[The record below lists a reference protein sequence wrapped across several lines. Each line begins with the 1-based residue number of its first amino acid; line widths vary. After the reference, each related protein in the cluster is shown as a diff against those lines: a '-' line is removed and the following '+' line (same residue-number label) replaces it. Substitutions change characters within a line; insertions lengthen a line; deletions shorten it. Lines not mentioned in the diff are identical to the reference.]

1 MCVTRPA
8 EQRPHFPNEV
18 AAMTEAPRILTLDLA
33 SRFGWAFGVAGCTP
47 VSGSRYFTRNGKAPK
62 DGPISNGA
70 KFWNAMR
77 FISSVIDEYGPTT
90 IVCETPIAPSS
101 KQGQTSTAAFEIL
114 YGLPAAVRG
123 MAYGLNVYDWQ
134 YATPSTVRKH
144 FIGNGGLKGEEAKP
158 IVFRKCMAL
167 GWILPTDEDLSH
179 DRSDALAIWSWAEAK
194 LAPKLAQPVDDLF
207 LKVASRRRAST

>member
-1 MCVTRPA
+1 MSD
-8 EQRPHFPNEV
+8 
-18 AAMTEAPRILTLDLA
+18 APRILTLDLA
-33 SRFGWAFGVAGCTP
+33 SRFGWTFGVAGGKP
-47 VSGSRYFTRNGKAPK
+47 VSGSRYFTRDGGPPK
-62 DGPISNGA
+62 GGPISNGA

-77 FISSVIDEYGPTT
+77 FISGAIEDYRPTN
-90 IVCETPIAPSS
+90 IVCEMPIAPSS

-123 MAYGLNVYDWQ
+123 MAYGLGVYEWE

-144 FIGNGGLKGEEAKP
+144 FIGNGGMKGEDAKP
-158 IVFRKCMAL
+158 IVFRKCLAL
-167 GWILPTDEDLSH
+167 GWISADDEDLSH

-207 LKVASRRRAST
+207 LKAASKKRSEA

>member
-1 MCVTRPA
+1 
-8 EQRPHFPNEV
+8 
-18 AAMTEAPRILTLDLA
+18 MTLAPRILSLDLA
-33 SRFGWAFGVAGCTP
+33 SRFGWAFGAAGEKP
-47 VSGSRYFTRNGKAPK
+47 VSGSRYFTRNGDAPK
-62 DGPISNGA
+62 GGPISNGA

-77 FISSVIDEYGPTT
+77 FISEIVEEMKPTD
-90 IVCETPIAPSS
+90 IVCEMPIAPSS

-114 YGLPAAVRG
+114 YGLPAAIRG
-123 MAYGLNVYDWQ
+123 MAYGLGVFNWE

-158 IVFRKCMAL
+158 IVFRKCIAL

-194 LAPKLAQPVDDLF
+194 LAPKLSQPVDDLF
-207 LKVASRRRAST
+207 LKATSKRRTA

>member
-1 MCVTRPA
+1 
-8 EQRPHFPNEV
+8 
-18 AAMTEAPRILTLDLA
+18 MTEAPRILTLDLA
-33 SRFGWAFGVAGCTP
+33 SRFGWAFGVAGCMP
-47 VSGSRYFTRNGKAPK
+47 VSGSQYFTRNGKAPK

-77 FISSVIDEYGPTT
+77 WGSWAIEEFKPTN

-101 KQGQTSTAAFEIL
+101 KQGQTSAAAFEIL
-114 YGLPAAVRG
+114 HGLPAAVRG
-123 MAYGLNVYDWQ
+123 MAYGLGVYDWE

-144 FIGNGGLKGEEAKP
+144 FIGKGGMKGEEAKP
-158 IVFRKCMAL
+158 IVFRKCIAL

-207 LKVASRRRAST
+207 LKAASRKRAST